1 MNLQHLKQVLIDVFA
16 FCKNMFQKV
25 GAWFIRSFQKI
36 LEFWEYNPIY
46 LICSIIYYVLSS
58 LTLGGTIL
66 SFLFVLLIYAAAL
79 TIAFSELGEKLL
91 RLLNHVRPL
100 ETKRER
106 DYLLPLFQEVYEH
119 AKEKYSY
126 LNEIEI
132 CIIDNMTVNAMAMG
146 KRTIAVTKGAMETF
160 SEEELK
166 AVIAHEVAHILH
178 GDTLASLYA
187 IVGNGIF
194 TIYILINRFFLFLL
208 DLIDSSASRRRSFFS
223 LVLAFTRFIFEA
235 TIYLFSFLMQI
246 AMSVNSRTSE
256 YRADKFAYDIGYDN
270 DMIDALYLL
279 EKISLGDNSTIIQ
292 KMIASHPRITLRINR
307 LEQLDE
313 QREKYYSLTP

>member
-1 MNLQHLKQVLIDVFA
+1 MNRQLFLA
-16 FCKNMFQKV
+16 FCQRILQKV
-25 GAWFIRSFQKI
+25 GSWFARSFQKI
-36 LEFWEYNPIY
+36 LEFWEYNPSY

-58 LTLGGTIL
+58 VLLGGTVWN
-66 SFLFVLLIYAAAL
+66 FLGVLLIYVIAL

-91 RLLNHVRPL
+91 RLMNHVRPL
-100 ETKRER
+100 ETKRET
-106 DYLLPLFQEVYEH
+106 DYILPLFQEVYSH

-126 LNEIEI
+126 LDEIEL
-132 CIIDNMTVNAMAMG
+132 CMIDNMTVNAMAIG

-166 AVIAHEVAHILH
+166 AVMAHEVSHILH

-194 TIYILINRFFLFLL
+194 TVYILINRFFLFLL
-208 DLIDSSASRRRSFFS
+208 DLIDSSASRRRNIFS
-223 LVLAFTRFIFEA
+223 LILTFTRFIFE
-235 TIYLFSFLMQI
+235 TMIYLFSFLMQI
-246 AMSVNSRTSE
+246 AMSANSRISE
-256 YRADKFAYDIGYDN
+256 YSADKFAYDIGYDS
-270 DMIDALYLL
+270 DMIEALYLL

-307 LEQLDE
+307 LEWIDE
-313 QREKYYSLTP
+313 QREKYHSLTP

>member
-1 MNLQHLKQVLIDVFA
+1 MNRQLFLA
-16 FCKNMFQKV
+16 FCQRILQKV
-25 GAWFIRSFQKI
+25 GSWFARSFQKI
-36 LEFWEYNPIY
+36 LEFWEYNPSY

-58 LTLGGTIL
+58 VLLGGTVWN
-66 SFLFVLLIYAAAL
+66 FLGVLLIYVIAL

-91 RLLNHVRPL
+91 RLMNHVRPL
-100 ETKRER
+100 ETKRET
-106 DYLLPLFQEVYEH
+106 DYILPLFQEVYSH

-126 LNEIEI
+126 LDEIEL
-132 CIIDNMTVNAMAMG
+132 CMIDNMTVNAMAIG

-166 AVIAHEVAHILH
+166 AVLAHEIAHILH

-194 TIYILINRFFLFLL
+194 TVYILINRFFLFLL
-208 DLIDSSASRRRSFFS
+208 DLIDSSASRRRSIFS
-223 LVLAFTRFIFEA
+223 LILTFTRFVFE
-235 TIYLFSFLMQI
+235 TMIYLFSFLMQI
-246 AMSVNSRTSE
+246 AMSANSRTSE
-256 YRADKFAYDIGYDN
+256 YRADKFAYDIGYDS

-307 LEQLDE
+307 LEWIDE
-313 QREKYYSLTP
+313 QREKYHSLTP